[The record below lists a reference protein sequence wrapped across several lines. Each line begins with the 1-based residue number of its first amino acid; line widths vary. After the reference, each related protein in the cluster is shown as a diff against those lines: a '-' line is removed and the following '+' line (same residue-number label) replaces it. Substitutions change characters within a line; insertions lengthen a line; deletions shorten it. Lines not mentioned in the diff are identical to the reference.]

1 MTAEPATGE
10 AAGWTATGLLA
21 EISGIGRDIERGG
34 YTRPG
39 FSTVEAQLRHWFIRC
54 ATELGLA
61 TYTDHNGNI
70 WAWWGQPGTG
80 AVITGSHLD
89 SVPGGGAYDGPLGVA
104 SALAAVS
111 RLRAAGKHPRK
122 PLALAVF
129 AEEEGSRFGV
139 ACLGSR
145 LMTGATAPEQARA
158 LTDPGGRSLPQV
170 FAEAELDA
178 DVIGADPAVL
188 DRIGCFVELHVEQG
202 RDLATRDEPIAL
214 ATSIMAH
221 GRWRIRCAG
230 IGNHAGTTPMR
241 DRHDPVVAAAAIIQQ
256 IRDLAAGRDAGDQH
270 ARATI
275 GRFRTIPDGTNVIA
289 SAADMWVDI
298 RADTDAAV
306 SDLLDQVNRI
316 AEQAA
321 AAEGCTAEISQAS
334 YANQVLFDADLRD
347 RLADILDQPPQIPT
361 GAGHDAGILAAQVP
375 TGMIFVRN
383 PTGVS
388 HAPQEAA
395 TEVDCEHGVAGL
407 AAVLDQLADFGPA

>member
-1 MTAEPATGE
+1 MTAEPVTGE
-10 AAGWTATGLLA
+10 AGWTATGLLA
-21 EISGIGRDIERGG
+21 EISEIGRDTERGG

-39 FSTVEAQLRHWFIRC
+39 FSPIEAQLRHWFLRC

-70 WAWWGQPGTG
+70 WAWWGQPGPG

-111 RLRAAGKHPRK
+111 RLREAGKHPRK
-122 PLALAVF
+122 PLAVAMF
-129 AEEEGSRFGV
+129 AEEEGSRFGL

-145 LMTGATAPEQARA
+145 LLTGATSPERARA
-158 LTDPGGRSLPQV
+158 LSDSDGQALPEV
-170 FAEAELDA
+170 FDEAGLDA
-178 DVIGADPAVL
+178 DVIGADPSVFA
-188 DRIGCFVELHVEQG
+188 RIDCFVELHVEQG
-202 RDLATRDEPIAL
+202 RDLAERDEPIAL

-221 GRWRIRCAG
+221 GRWRIRCEG
-230 IGNHAGTTPMR
+230 MGNHAGTTPMR

-256 IRDLAAGRDAGDQH
+256 VRDLAAARDGDDQH

-275 GRFRTIPDGTNVIA
+275 GRIRTIPDGTNVIA
-289 SAADMWVDI
+289 SAADMWLDI
-298 RADTDAAV
+298 RADTDADV
-306 SDLLDQVNRI
+306 SDLLEQVHRI

-321 AAEGCTAEISQAS
+321 AAEGCTADISQAS
-334 YANQVLFDADLRD
+334 YAEQVHFDTTLRD
-347 RLADILDQPPQIPT
+347 RLADILDHPPQIPT
-361 GAGHDAGILAAQVP
+361 GAGHDAGILAAKIP
-375 TGMIFVRN
+375 TAMIFVRN

-395 TEVDCEHGVAGL
+395 ADTDCEHGVAALG
-407 AAVLDQLADFGPA
+407 AVLDQLAEFGPA